1 MAHKIRPDSYRLGIN
16 VDWSSR
22 WFVNKKT
29 PRLLE
34 EDCVIRDVV
43 GERLNSAGID
53 KIDIERKMSN
63 CRVFIKVAKPGIVI
77 GRGGKG
83 IEELTTALQN
93 ALLKIA
99 KKYKDINYAKP
110 SISVNVEEVKR
121 GDISA
126 RVVAQQIAWDLE
138 RRLPTRRTMK
148 KYLDLAMQN
157 RGVQGAKVQ
166 LAGRLNGGEIAR
178 TEWLSKGKLPL
189 TTIRANIDYGEIT
202 AFTTYGTIGIKVWFY
217 KGEV

>member
-16 VDWSSR
+16 VDWASR

-43 GERLNSAGID
+43 KERLNSAGID
-53 KIDIERKMSN
+53 KIDIERKNQN
-63 CRVFIKVAKPGIVI
+63 CRVLIKVAKPGIVI

-93 ALLKIA
+93 ALLRVS
-99 KKYKDINYAKP
+99 KKYRDADYVRSA
-110 SISVNVEEVKR
+110 ISVNVEEVKR

-126 RVVAQQIAWDLE
+126 RVVGQQIAWDLE

-157 RGVQGAKVQ
+157 REVQGAKVQ
-166 LAGRLNGGEIAR
+166 LAGRLNGAEIAR

-189 TTIRANIDYGEIT
+189 TTLRANIDYGEIT

-217 KGEV
+217 KGEI

>member
-16 VDWSSR
+16 VNWSSR
-22 WFVNKKT
+22 WFLNKRT

-34 EDCVIRDVV
+34 EDCIIRDVIN
-43 GERLNSAGID
+43 ERLNSAGID
-53 KIDIERKMSN
+53 RIDIERNMSN
-63 CRVFIKVAKPGIVI
+63 CKILIRVSKPGIVI
-77 GRGGKG
+77 GRGGQG
-83 IEELTTALQN
+83 IEELNTVLQA

-99 KKYKDINYAKP
+99 KKYKDKNYVKSSIN
-110 SISVNVEEVKR
+110 VNVEEVKR

-148 KYLDLAMQN
+148 KYLDFAMQN
-157 RGVQGAKVQ
+157 RDVQGAKIN
-166 LAGRLNGGEIAR
+166 LAGRLNGAEIAR

-189 TTIRANIDYGEIT
+189 TTLRANIDYGVAT
-202 AFTTYGTIGIKVWFY
+202 AFTTYGTIGIKVWLY
-217 KGEV
+217 KGEI